1 MPHPVLLTTAAMLCF
16 AANSL
21 LCRLAL
27 APDLIDPA
35 SFTTVRV
42 LSAGLMLAVI
52 VRLRQTALPS
62 LRYAKPRSVAAL
74 FAYLIFFSFA
84 YTRLSAGT
92 GALILFTSVQLTM
105 FAVALRE
112 GERFSGPA
120 WGGLAVAAA
129 GLVYLVLPGL
139 AAPDPV
145 GAVLMACSGIAWGF
159 FSLFARGS
167 DRPLEANASNFLCCL
182 PPALA
187 VNLIAAGEAHA
198 SAPGLAFAV
207 ASGAIASGLGY
218 AIWYRALQHLTAARA
233 ATVQL
238 SVPAIAALGGV
249 LLLAEPLS
257 LRLLI
262 ASAATL
268 GGIAVVLTQRTA
280 RKPR

>member
-1 MPHPVLLTTAAMLCF
+1 V
-16 AANSL
+16 
-21 LCRLAL
+21 
-27 APDLIDPA
+27 
-35 SFTTVRV
+35 
-42 LSAGLMLAVI
+42 AV
-52 VRLRQTALPS
+52 
-62 LRYAKPRSVAAL
+62 
-74 FAYLIFFSFA
+74 
-84 YTRLSAGT
+84 
-92 GALILFTSVQLTM
+92 
-105 FAVALRE
+105 
-112 GERFSGPA
+112 
-120 WGGLAVAAA
+120 A

-139 AAPDPV
+139 AAPDPF

-167 DRPLEANASNFLCCL
+167 DRPLEANAGNFLWCL

-187 VNLIAAGEAHA
+187 INLIAAGEVHA

-218 AIWYRALQHLTAARA
+218 AIWYRALRHLTAARA

-268 GGIAVVLTQRTA
+268 GGIAVVLTRRTA
-280 RKPR
+280 GSSR

>member
-42 LSAGLMLAVI
+42 LSAGLMLAVF